1 MISKLIN
8 LSTLYVYELIFIIW
22 SLCSFRKSKSLLE
35 TLVQYFVEN
44 IHSRSSF
51 ELNKLVFRFV
61 FSHFIIRQKKNWFL
75 FLHPFY
81 YYLVTLCSVDSIFP
95 EKELNWIIDDRISK
109 IYLSMSFSLKRNSI
123 FFQVY
128 IDIQLE
134 KYSHIQYV
142 FQFSTFF
149 FLFFLW

>member
-1 MISKLIN
+1 MKRIEFSENKLKLTGFKSFWKINNVLIFATSN
-8 LSTLYVYELIFIIW
+8 LSIE
-22 SLCSFRKSKSLLE
+22 K
-35 TLVQYFVEN
+35 

-51 ELNKLVFRFV
+51 ELNKLVFRFI
-61 FSHFIIRQKKNWFL
+61 FTHFIIRRLKWFL